1 MVKPNPKTQDIIAKL
16 ARYKQRA
23 TYGALAGLVGGL
35 PLSVMKGLPKTA
47 QNSWIVS
54 AATGE
59 PTGYAPHERA
69 PELLSR
75 DHVIKTP
82 DALLAWLRSPR

>member
-1 MVKPNPKTQDIIAKL
+1 MAKPNPKTQDIIAKL
-16 ARYKQRA
+16 ASYKQRA
-23 TYGALAGLVGGL
+23 TYGALAGIVGGL
-35 PLSVMKGLPKTA
+35 PRSVMSGMPKTVE
-47 QNSWIVS
+47 NSWIVTAS
-54 AATGE
+54 NGL
-59 PTGYAPHERA
+59 PTGYALHERA